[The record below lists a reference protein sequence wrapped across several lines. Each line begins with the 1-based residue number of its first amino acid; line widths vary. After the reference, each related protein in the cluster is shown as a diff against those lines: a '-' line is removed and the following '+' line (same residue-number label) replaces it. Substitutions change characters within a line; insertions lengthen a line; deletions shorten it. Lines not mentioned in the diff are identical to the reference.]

1 MADPSVVAEKLRGY
15 RDSLMAQRLAIA
27 GAFHHLTVAYAQLK
41 SVWRGEGAR
50 QFEVEWARVE
60 AAFDTYA
67 ERISPLIELL
77 DHRIDVLRELDRGMS

>member
-15 RDSLMAQRLAIA
+15 RDSLMAQRLAVA

-50 QFEVEWARVE
+50 QFEVEWA
-60 AAFDTYA
+60 
-67 ERISPLIELL
+67 ISSGARQRLVGTCSSASRSP
-77 DHRIDVLRELDRGMS
+77 RAPR